1 MRKDGKISF
10 FFYFLAGVS
19 VLLYPYVARELN
31 DHNQSIVV
39 ENYQNAS
46 RGGQETLD
54 AAKKSAE
61 EFNQELYEEN
71 NGKFSTIG
79 ESLDKLYWKELDFDG
94 DGVMGYLNIPVIG
107 ETLPIR
113 HGTSDEV
120 LQNAAGHLES
130 TSLPVGRNTHCVPHR
145 ASQPPSSV
153 LFSNLN
159 LMSIGDQI
167 YLHVLGDTL
176 AYEVDKIE
184 TLLPEETQSLNVVPG
199 EDRITLITCTPYGI
213 NSHRLL
219 VHARRVPYIAEE
231 EKAQPYWR
239 KLHGQSGFH
248 LASWPWGA
256 VLALMIVILVRA
268 IIVGKGR
275 PEQVMSGKKKRRQ
288 LKLLIIPVLML
299 GIAILCYPFIS
310 DI

>member
-1 MRKDGKISF
+1 MRKRWKDIILLLL
-10 FFYFLAGVS
+10 FLAGVS

-39 ENYQNAS
+39 ENYRQNAS
-46 RGGQETLD
+46 RGGRETLD

-130 TSLPVGRNTHCVPHR
+130 TSLPVGGENTHCVLTGHR
-145 ASQPPSSV
+145 GPAVFCLIQQLEPNEYRR
-153 LFSNLN
+153 SNL
-159 LMSIGDQI
+159 SACSG
-167 YLHVLGDTL
+167 
-176 AYEVDKIE
+176 
-184 TLLPEETQSLNVVPG
+184 
-199 EDRITLITCTPYGI
+199 R
-213 NSHRLL
+213 
-219 VHARRVPYIAEE
+219 HAGV
-231 EKAQPYWR
+231 
-239 KLHGQSGFH
+239 
-248 LASWPWGA
+248 
-256 VLALMIVILVRA
+256 
-268 IIVGKGR
+268 
-275 PEQVMSGKKKRRQ
+275 
-288 LKLLIIPVLML
+288 
-299 GIAILCYPFIS
+299 
-310 DI
+310 

>member
-1 MRKDGKISF
+1 MRKRWKDIILLLL
-10 FFYFLAGVS
+10 FLAGVS

-39 ENYQNAS
+39 ENYRQNAS
-46 RGGQETLD
+46 RGGRETLD

-130 TSLPVGRNTHCVPHR
+130 TSLPVGGENTHCVLTGHR
-145 ASQPPSSV
+145 GLPSSV

-231 EKAQPYWR
+231 EK
-239 KLHGQSGFH
+239 STTV
-248 LASWPWGA
+248 LAKTSWTEWVSFGLLALGA
-256 VLALMIVILVRA
+256 VLALMIVILVPRHYRR
-268 IIVGKGR
+268 KREGR
-275 PEQVMSGKKKRRQ
+275 NKS
-288 LKLLIIPVLML
+288 
-299 GIAILCYPFIS
+299 
-310 DI
+310 